1 MWNVSLYVFT
11 HFSGG
16 NQVLLAR
23 CTISGNRWSRRISI
37 KSMVVTQVGANHAL
51 NNSSVII
58 KLITRRSVA
67 EVAEKKPG
75 RAEVFFKEDHFLL
88 SLLKQLPRVH
98 LGPVLIKLHRSE
110 ISV

>member
-16 NQVLLAR
+16 NQVLVAR
-23 CTISGNRWSRRISI
+23 CMMSANRWSRSI

-51 NNSSVII
+51 NNSSFII

-67 EVAEKKPG
+67 EVAEKNL
-75 RAEVFFKEDHFLL
+75 AV
-88 SLLKQLPRVH
+88 Q
-98 LGPVLIKLHRSE
+98 RSSSRK
-110 ISV
+110 IIFWSAC

>member
-16 NQVLLAR
+16 NQVLVAR
-23 CTISGNRWSRRISI
+23 CSISGNRWSRSI
-37 KSMVVTQVGANHAL
+37 KSMVVTQDGANHAL

-67 EVAEKKPG
+67 EVAEKNL
-75 RAEVFFKEDHFLL
+75 VV
-88 SLLKQLPRVH
+88 Q
-98 LGPVLIKLHRSE
+98 RSSRK
-110 ISV
+110 IIFCSAC